1 MFTKD
6 GIKQKLGEA
15 NISLFLCKNLVNQ
28 PQKGET
34 THERIHK
41 EIQTKSKK

>member
-1 MFTKD
+1 MSFFSM
-6 GIKQKLGEA
+6 Q
-15 NISLFLCKNLVNQ
+15 NLVNQ

-34 THERIHK
+34 THECIHK

>member
-6 GIKQKLGEA
+6 GIKQKLGEV
-15 NISLFLCKNLVNQ
+15 NVFLFLCKNLVNQ
-28 PQKGET
+28 PQKGEVK
-34 THERIHK
+34 HEYIHK